1 MTLQSTLLP
10 ASNLASR
17 SKTTKKTTDPPSS
30 SATGFP
36 RCAIHHNP
44 FRCLTRNNA
53 AITIQHTSMRPPVLL
68 DVVVVVFPP
77 ASQHA
82 VLDWTRRQVCEPTLG
97 ILPPLSRTLPVRRH
111 DERKKT
117 EKAAIFSTHS
127 VAVRLPIL
135 YKCRILNLPNSGLK
149 EVKVVVRTSRC
160 RCRENKKYSNARYN
174 DAANNIKANKWVFGS
189 SPCR

>member
-1 MTLQSTLLP
+1 M
-10 ASNLASR
+10 R
-17 SKTTKKTTDPPSS
+17 DPPQPVPLSTS
-30 SATGFP
+30 
-36 RCAIHHNP
+36 
-44 FRCLTRNNA
+44 NNA

-68 DVVVVVFPP
+68 DVVVVFPP

-82 VLDWTRRQVCEPTLG
+82 VLDWTRRQVCEPTLR

-149 EVKVVVRTSRC
+149 EAKVVVRTSRC